1 MDLKEAAAMLGVSPD
16 TVRRW
21 ARQGSLGTM
30 RPSGEF
36 RFDPDELDAW
46 AKEHGIH
53 LQRSVG
59 DSEEAV
65 MDSRPFTASL
75 ERGGI
80 HRDLT
85 GKTPAA
91 LLEDLVGRLPLEEGK
106 DRERLLEQ
114 LLGREDLA
122 STGLGRGVALP
133 HPRQP
138 STEFSDQP
146 LATIGYP
153 ASPLDWKAL
162 DGEDVHTLILLVN
175 PNPASHLKVLSR
187 AAFLLKDESF
197 ESALRERAP
206 DEKIF
211 EVLEGLEPQSS

>member
-21 ARQGSLGTM
+21 ARQGSLGAM

-46 AKEHGIH
+46 AKENGIR
-53 LQRSVG
+53 LQRSG
-59 DSEEAV
+59 DDSAV
-65 MDSRPFTASL
+65 ATVDARPFTAAL
-75 ERGGI
+75 ERGGV
-80 HRDLT
+80 HRDLA
-85 GKTPAA
+85 GESPAA
-91 LLEDLVGRLPLEEGK
+91 LLEELVGRLPLEEGK
-106 DRERLLEQ
+106 NRESLLEQ
-114 LLGREDLA
+114 LLGRENLA
-122 STGLGRGVALP
+122 STGLGKGIALP

-138 STEFSDQP
+138 STEFADQP
-146 LATIGYP
+146 LAAIGYP

-187 AAFLLKDESF
+187 AAFLLKEDSF

-206 DEKIF
+206 DEELL
-211 EVLEGLEPQSS
+211 EVLERLEPRTS

>member
-21 ARQGSLGTM
+21 ARQGSLGAM

-46 AKEHGIH
+46 AKENGIR

-65 MDSRPFTASL
+65 VDSRPFTAAL

-80 HRDLT
+80 HREVA
-85 GKTPAA
+85 GNSPAA
-91 LLEDLVGRLPLEEGK
+91 LLEGLVGRLPLEESK

-122 STGLGRGVALP
+122 STGLGKGIALP

-138 STEFSDQP
+138 SAEFSDQP
-146 LATIGYP
+146 LVAIGYP

-197 ESALRERAP
+197 ESVLRERAP
-206 DEKIF
+206 DENVF
-211 EVLEGLEPQSS
+211 EVLERLEPRTS